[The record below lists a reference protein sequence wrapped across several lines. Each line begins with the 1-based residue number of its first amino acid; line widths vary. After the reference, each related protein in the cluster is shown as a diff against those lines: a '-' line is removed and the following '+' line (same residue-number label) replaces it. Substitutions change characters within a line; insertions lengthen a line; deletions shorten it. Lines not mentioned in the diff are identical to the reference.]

1 MSKFL
6 ELLKNNVNL
15 DDLFDAL
22 TITWQGMA
30 GIFVVM
36 AIIAVI
42 VLVFA
47 AVSSKKK

>member
-1 MSKFL
+1 MNKFL
-6 ELLKNNVNL
+6 EFFKSNVNI

-36 AIIAVI
+36 AVIAII

-47 AVSSKKK
+47 AISSKKK

>member
-1 MSKFL
+1 MNKFMD
-6 ELLKNNVNL
+6 LLKNNVNM

-22 TITWQGMA
+22 TISWQGMA

-36 AIIAVI
+36 AIIATI

-47 AVSSKKK
+47 LASSKKQ